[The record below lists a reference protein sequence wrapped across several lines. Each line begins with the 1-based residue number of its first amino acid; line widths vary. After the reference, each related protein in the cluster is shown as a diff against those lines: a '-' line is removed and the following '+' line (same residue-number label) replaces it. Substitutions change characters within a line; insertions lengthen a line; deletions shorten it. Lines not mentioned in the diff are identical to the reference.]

1 MLNKQ
6 KTNLQESPFLIL
18 LTLFLIIEM
27 DEQMKQCT
35 AFCINVSEL
44 SYHKVKRPF
53 ESYEARPYI
62 CSYISEEYIVEDEI

>member
-1 MLNKQ
+1 
-6 KTNLQESPFLIL
+6 
-18 LTLFLIIEM
+18 M

-35 AFCINVSEL
+35 AFCINVLEL
-44 SYHKVKRPF
+44 SYHKVKRPI